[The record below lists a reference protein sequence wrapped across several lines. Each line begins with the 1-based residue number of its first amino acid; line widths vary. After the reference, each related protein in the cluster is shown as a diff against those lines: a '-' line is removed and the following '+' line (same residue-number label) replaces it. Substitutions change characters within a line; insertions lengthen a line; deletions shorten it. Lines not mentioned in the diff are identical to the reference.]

1 MQTQP
6 TEYPDRTS
14 CIGYGIRCFLRSGGS
29 YLDGRIFLSKEDAL
43 EHSLGLVAGLVER
56 VEIQPFRVVSGRKR
70 SVVEGES

>member
-29 YLDGRIFLSKEDAL
+29 YLDGRIFPSKEDAMA
-43 EHSLGLVAGLVER
+43 HARGLFAGPVEKA
-56 VEIQPFRVVSGRKR
+56 EIEPFRVVSGRKR
-70 SVVEGES
+70 TVDEGES